1 MKSKSN
7 SLQGVYMDSVM
18 MDKPLT
24 IQQAA
29 DFTGFSTAYIYKLV
43 HLKKISC
50 FKPEGGKIL
59 FSLDDLKAFVYRN
72 RQAAGYEVQEQADAI
87 LSGGRA

>member
-1 MKSKSN
+1 MN
-7 SLQGVYMDSVM
+7 TILT
-18 MDKPLT
+18 DKPLT
-24 IQQAA
+24 VEQAA
-29 DFTGFSTAYIYKLV
+29 DFTGFSAAYIYKLV
-43 HLKKISC
+43 HLKKIPC

-59 FSLDDLKAFVYRN
+59 FSPDDLKAFVYRN

>member
-1 MKSKSN
+1 MN
-7 SLQGVYMDSVM
+7 PILT
-18 MDKPLT
+18 DKPLT
-24 IQQAA
+24 VEQAA

-72 RQAAGYEVQEQADAI
+72 RQSADYELQEQADAI
-87 LSGGRA
+87 LTGRA